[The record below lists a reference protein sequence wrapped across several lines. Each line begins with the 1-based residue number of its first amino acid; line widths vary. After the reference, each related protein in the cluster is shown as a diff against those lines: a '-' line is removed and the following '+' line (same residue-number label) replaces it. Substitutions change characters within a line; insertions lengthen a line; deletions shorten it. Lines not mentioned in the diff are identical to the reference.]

1 MPRLSVVMAVYN
13 AQAHLRAAI
22 DSVLAQSMGDF
33 ELIVVD
39 DTSNDTTPRI
49 LADYAAADPRVIVI
63 RNDSNLGPYPSAN
76 RALAIARAPLIARLD
91 GDDLCE
97 PDRFAKQV
105 AFLDAHPDHML
116 VGCSY
121 ISIDENGR
129 QRFVRRNPMG
139 WRVAQWAVRF
149 RMPMVH
155 PGFCYRRLMPDGAPV
170 RYATDVRFA
179 QDYRLAATLA
189 QAGRIAVLGE
199 PLVRYRM
206 HPGNISMSKLAD
218 QDRIARQ
225 IAWEQVA
232 AHYPPS
238 LHPRLAA
245 FLNVLYRQ
253 QAPDA
258 ALLAQSA
265 SGLRAA
271 LAYDGAGVP
280 ERRRAA
286 GILAEAFLRGGGM
299 QAVRLG
305 AELARQAPDMLAPL
319 ALRMLELKGWKPQRG
334 E

>member
-1 MPRLSVVMAVYN
+1 MAVYN
-13 AQAHLRAAI
+13 AEAHLREAI
-22 DSVLAQSMGDF
+22 DSVLAQTMGQF

-39 DTSNDTTPRI
+39 DTSTDATPRI
-49 LADYAAADPRVIVI
+49 LAEYAAADPRIAVL

-76 RALAIARAPLIARLD
+76 RALEIARVPVIARLD
-91 GDDLCE
+91 GDDVCE
-97 PDRFAKQV
+97 PERFARQV
-105 AFLDAHPDHML
+105 AFLDAHPDHLL

-121 ISIDENGR
+121 TSIDAQGR
-129 QRFVRRNPMG
+129 RRFVRRNPMG

-155 PGFCYRRLMPDGAPV
+155 PGFCYRIHLPDGSPV
-170 RYATDVRFA
+170 RYATDHRFA
-179 QDYRLAATLA
+179 QDYRLAAQLA
-189 QAGRIAVLGE
+189 QAGRIAVLAE

-206 HPGNISMSKLAD
+206 HPGNISMTKLAE
-218 QDRIARQ
+218 QDRTARR
-225 IAWEQVA
+225 IAWDQVA
-232 AHYPPS
+232 MHYPET

-245 FLNVLYRQ
+245 FLDVLYRQ

-271 LAYDGAGVP
+271 LAFDGAGVP

-286 GILAEAFLRGGGM
+286 GMLAEAFLRDGGM
-299 QAVRLG
+299 QAAKLTVELVRV
-305 AELARQAPDMLAPL
+305 APDLLAPL
-319 ALRMLELKGWKPQRG
+319 ALRALELRGWKAQRG